1 MSRRRGRILAFQALY
16 SYDVGGLT
24 LDRVMELEW
33 DKKDFRSD
41 ASGGP
46 GLGVGSSA
54 GGVSGNADGQ
64 SFSSDE
70 TKDYARLLIAGTVN
84 HLAQIDHEIE
94 NHLSEKWEMARLN
107 KVSLAILRLSVFE
120 LMFQPDLASSI
131 VIDEAI
137 RIAKEYGEEDS
148 YRFINAILDRIRRD
162 VKSDG
167 LHN

>member
-33 DKKDFRSD
+33 DKKDYRSNVNAD
-41 ASGGP
+41 
-46 GLGVGSSA
+46 LGTGESDP
-54 GGVSGNADGQ
+54 SGNAGSQ
-64 SFSSDE
+64 SLSSDE
-70 TKDYARLLIAGTVN
+70 TKDYARLLIAGTIN
-84 HLAQIDHEIE
+84 HLAQVDHEIE
-94 NHLSEKWEMARLN
+94 NHLSEKWEMVRLN

>member
-33 DKKDFRSD
+33 DKKDYRSNVNAD
-41 ASGGP
+41 
-46 GLGVGSSA
+46 LGTGESDP
-54 GGVSGNADGQ
+54 SGNAGSQ
-64 SFSSDE
+64 SLSSDE
-70 TKDYARLLIAGTVN
+70 TKDYARLLIAGTIN
-84 HLAQIDHEIE
+84 HLAQVDHEIE

>member
-33 DKKDFRSD
+33 DKKDYRSNVNAD
-41 ASGGP
+41 
-46 GLGVGSSA
+46 LGTGESDP
-54 GGVSGNADGQ
+54 SGNAGRQ
-64 SFSSDE
+64 SLSSDE
-70 TKDYARLLIAGTVN
+70 TKDYARLLIAGTIN
-84 HLAQIDHEIE
+84 HLAQVDHEIE